1 MTDQT
6 ASYNVGAI
14 RELLL
19 AAFTPQ
25 DLRRFCQ
32 DRLLFQPIVVRFGP
46 GHGLDDMV
54 DEVIDYCRTRLLWDD
69 LLADVK
75 EANPLQYARFEPALY
90 SRTGQEEQN
99 PPGGRRLSPVPWPKP
114 DTPAGPIRARWA
126 LLVGVNHFIDPAIP
140 DLRFCVNDVVA
151 MEAALQARG
160 YTTVALHDAAAEEH
174 LQPTRDNVEGELA
187 RLCRVAG
194 PDDLLWV
201 HFSCHGKTVNGVPV
215 LITRETRRSTLAE
228 KALPLS
234 WVERQ
239 MRQSKSRRLVLT
251 FDACHTGV
259 EIGRDL
265 ADPAFI
271 RNAYE
276 LAEGFALLAA
286 SSSQQVAQEWE
297 EKEHGVFT
305 YYLLDGLSGSADRDG
320 KGFVTV
326 DDLKL
331 HVLDGLRRWNV
342 EHGGLIQEPTARTEG
357 LGDMILAE
365 APPAGLPL
373 EPDLAIGAD
382 DVPFRPDPDLVAAY
396 LEVVRGQCGRLETR
410 PYRQLSELRGAPPGF
425 SLLEDEGRPGI
436 YVPLRFDLHPSR
448 ADLESRLRGKETE
461 LGAVE
466 RDLSRTDIDL
476 AEVLGAPGHVVLIG
490 AAGSGKTTVLRLVA
504 SGAGR
509 AGTRDLA
516 RGELGLEEEAG
527 RCPCPSSSPCATS
540 STPARPS
547 QRPTAA
553 TWRACCASW
562 TTTSSAGTRD
572 CVPNGFVSGL
582 VRAGRAWLLLD
593 ALDEVADFD
602 HRIAMRQVI
611 EAPGRRLSRE
621 PAAGHG
627 ARGRLRQRRGPPRR
641 ALPPGHG
648 ARPDPRAVGADGRAP
663 LRRAGG
669 GSRGWPPSGPGC
681 CWTRIDG
688 APLLQEMVKT
698 PLMVWTATLIH
709 YADRELPEQRAELYG
724 AYVDVLLG
732 ERLHEEES
740 AEAAQRLREE
750 RWPLEDRRLYLTY
763 AAYQVHRGGRAGAER
778 RPPPGPGRRR
788 RARPGAAD
796 PGALSGA
803 TTWG

>member
-187 RLCRVAG
+187 RLCQVAG

-305 YYLLDGLSGSADRDG
+305 YYLLDGFSGSADRDG

-373 EPDLAIGAD
+373 EPDLDTGAD
-382 DVPFRPDPDLVAAY
+382 DIPFRPDPDLVAAY

-436 YVPLRFDLHPSR
+436 YVPLRFDLHLSR

-476 AEVLGAPGHVVLIG
+476 AEVLAAPGHLVLIG
-490 AAGSGKTTVLRLVA
+490 AAGCGKTHRAAPGGQRAGRGGTRTGPRA
-504 SGAGR
+504 SWAWRAGR
-509 AGTRDLA
+509 ATAPA
-516 RGELGLEEEAG
+516 RL
-527 RCPCPSSSPCATS
+527 SSPCATS

-547 QRPTAA
+547 RRPTAA

-562 TTTSSAGTRD
+562 TTTLSAGTRD
-572 CVPNGFVSGL
+572 CVPPGFLERPGARGTGL
-582 VRAGRAWLLLD
+582 AAAGRPGRGGRLRPP
-593 ALDEVADFD
+593 
-602 HRIAMRQVI
+602 HRHAPGHRG
-611 EAPGRRLSRE
+611 PGRRLSGQ

-627 ARGRLRQRRGPPRR
+627 ARGGLRRRQHPPRR
-641 ALPPGHG
+641 ALSPGHR
-648 ARPDPRAVGADGRAP
+648 ARPDPRAVGADGRSASTP
-663 LRRAGG
+663 GWRRIPALAAERGPPAAGAHRRRAAAA
-669 GSRGWPPSGPGC
+669 R
-681 CWTRIDG
+681 DG
-688 APLLQEMVKT
+688 QDAADGLDGDPDPLCR
-698 PLMVWTATLIH
+698 P
-709 YADRELPEQRAELYG
+709 RA
-724 AYVDVLLG
+724 A
-732 ERLHEEES
+732 R
-740 AEAAQRLREE
+740 AARRAVQRLRGRAAGRAAARGGE
-750 RWPLEDRRLYLTY
+750 RRGGPAPARATAGPPEDRRLYL
-763 AAYQVHRGGRAGAER
+763 
-778 RPPPGPGRRR
+778 
-788 RARPGAAD
+788 
-796 PGALSGA
+796 
-803 TTWG
+803 